1 MIEMDAAVHCVS
13 IDGESLTLEQ
23 FLAVARDMA
32 KVKLHISG
40 KEKLLRSRRVVEEII
55 SRGDVAYG
63 VTTGFGKFSDVTIS
77 TEDCNTLQQNIIMS
91 HSCGVGQPLPGKLSG
106 G

>member
-40 KEKLLRSRRVVEEII
+40 KRNC
-55 SRGDVAYG
+55 
-63 VTTGFGKFSDVTIS
+63 SDP
-77 TEDCNTLQQNIIMS
+77 E
-91 HSCGVGQPLPGKLSG
+91 G
-106 G
+106 